1 MATVDFAVGIGGENG
16 QGIASTGDIL
26 ARIFARRGLHLNA
39 YAYQSII
46 RGGHTFL
53 TIRGSDSPVRS
64 MGDKLDVLI
73 PLNQDSMDRHLQL
86 LKAGACAIY
95 DNEKVKP
102 GTPAAG
108 VQLCAMP
115 MKSLTKGNK
124 LAANTAALGA
134 TLQLLGIDSEPLE
147 AVVTRQ
153 FKKKGDTVVSD
164 NIAIAR
170 AGYDYA
176 AQNFQ
181 AFPWKAPR
189 GAKPLG
195 VITGNQATAMGGA
208 AAGVKFYAAYP
219 MSPATGVLMWMAAH
233 ARQLGI
239 MVRQVED
246 EIGVM
251 NMVIGAAHAGCRAMC
266 ATSGGGFAL
275 MTEAIGMAG
284 MIETP
289 MVCVDVQRG
298 GPATGIPTKTEQ
310 GDLWQVLGAGQ
321 GDYPRLIVAPAS
333 QLDLFQTVPELFNL
347 CDKYQCPGLVLADLL
362 ISEGTSSID
371 PDDLDF
377 DVQIDRGQLILPNGP
392 APSGGDPAS
401 PFSGYNDSAY
411 LRFKNTESGISPRA
425 VPGVPGH
432 VFVAATDEHDEDG
445 TLISDEFTNP
455 HKRQKM
461 VEKRARKMQPAF
473 NDIAP
478 PKLVGPENT
487 TVTLVGWGSTE
498 GVIREAVEKLAGEE
512 GIVANQLHIKWIV
525 PFHAAEVSRIL
536 SRSQKVIIVEN
547 NYSGQFARY
556 LRSETGFDAHGHIR
570 KYDGEPFMP
579 HHVVE
584 AVKEQLAGTTRLSVP
599 VHEVLV

>member
-1 MATVDFAVGIGGENG
+1 MSSVDFAVAIGGENG

-39 YAYQSII
+39 YNAYQSII

-53 TIRGSDSPVRS
+53 TIRASEVPVGN
-64 MGDKLDVLI
+64 MGDKIDVFI
-73 PLNQDSMDRHLQL
+73 PLNQDTMNRHLHL
-86 LKAGACAIY
+86 LKAGACALY
-95 DNEKVKP
+95 EQEKIKP
-102 GTPAAG
+102 GEAAAG
-108 VQLCAMP
+108 VQLCPMP
-115 MKSLTKGNK
+115 MKELTRGNK

-134 TLQLLGIDSEPLE
+134 TLQLLGIEPEPLE

-153 FKKKGDTVVSD
+153 FRKKGDAVVAE
-164 NIAIAR
+164 NVAIAR
-170 AGYDYA
+170 AGYEYSA
-176 AQNFQ
+176 KHFT
-181 AFPWKAPR
+181 AFPWKTPR
-189 GAKPLG
+189 GPKPLG
-195 VITGNQATAMGGA
+195 IITGNQATAMGGA

-219 MSPATGVLMWMAAH
+219 MSPSTGVLMWMAGH

-275 MTEAIGMAG
+275 MTEAVGMAG

-289 MVCVDVQRG
+289 IVCVDVQRG

-310 GDLWQVLGAGQ
+310 GDLWQILGAGQ
-321 GDYPRLIVAPAS
+321 GDYPRIIVAPSS
-333 QLDLFQTVPELFNL
+333 QLDLFRTIPELFNL
-347 CDKYQCPGLVLADLL
+347 CDKYQCPGLVLSDLL
-362 ISEGTSSID
+362 IGEGTVSVD

-377 DVQIDRGQLILPNGP
+377 DVPIDRGELILPNGNGQ
-392 APSGGDPAS
+392 AANSS
-401 PFSGYNDSAY
+401 SGYNDRAY
-411 LRFKNTESGISPRA
+411 LRFKNTPSGISPRA
-425 VPGVPGH
+425 VPGLPGH
-432 VFVAATDEHDEDG
+432 IFVAATDEHDEDG

-455 HKRQKM
+455 HKRRLM
-461 VEKRARKMQPAF
+461 VEKRARKMQDLAQAV
-473 NDIAP
+473 AP
-478 PKLVGPENT
+478 PQLVGPENAA
-487 TVTLVGWGSTE
+487 VTLVGWGSTQS
-498 GVIREAVEKLAGEE
+498 VIREAVEKLAGEE
-512 GIVANQLHIKWIV
+512 GVVANQLHLKWIV

-536 SRSQKVIIVEN
+536 SRSRKVIVVEN

-579 HHVVE
+579 HHIVE
-584 AVKEQLAGTTRLSVP
+584 AVKAQLAGSTQLSVP
-599 VHEVLV
+599 VHEIIA

>member
-39 YAYQSII
+39 YNAYQSII

-53 TIRGSDSPVRS
+53 TIRASDAPVRN
-64 MGDKLDVLI
+64 MGDKIDVFL
-73 PLNQDSMDRHLQL
+73 PLNQDAMDRHLQL

-95 DNEKVKP
+95 DSEKIKP
-102 GTPAAG
+102 GETADG
-108 VQLCAMP
+108 VQLCPMP
-115 MKSLTKGNK
+115 IKEVTKGNK

-134 TLQLLGIDSEPLE
+134 TLQLLGIDSESLE

-153 FKKKGDTVVSD
+153 FKKKGETVVAE

-170 AGYDYA
+170 AGFEYA
-176 AQNFQ
+176 AQHFT

-189 GAKPLG
+189 GPKPLG
-195 VITGNQATAMGGA
+195 VITGNQAIAMGGV
-208 AAGVKFYAAYP
+208 AAGIKFYAAYP
-219 MSPATGVLMWMAAH
+219 MSPSTGVLMWLATH

-251 NMVIGAAHAGCRAMC
+251 NMVIGAGHAGCRAMC

-275 MTEAIGMAG
+275 MSEAIGMAG

-289 MVCVDVQRG
+289 VVCVDVQRG

-321 GDYPRLIVAPAS
+321 GDYPRIIVAPWN
-333 QLDLFQTVPELFNL
+333 QLDLFRTIPELFNL
-347 CDKYQCPGLVLADLL
+347 CDKYQCPGLVLSDLL

-377 DVQIDRGQLILPNGP
+377 NVKIDRGQLIFPNGNGENGEL
-392 APSGGDPAS
+392 GG
-401 PFSGYNDSAY
+401 GYHDNTY
-411 LRFKNTESGISPRA
+411 WRFKDTASGISPRA

-432 VFVAATDEHDEDG
+432 IFVAATDEHDQDG

-455 HKRQKM
+455 HKRRKM
-461 VEKRARKMQPAF
+461 VEKRARKMEAAIH
-473 NDIAP
+473 DIAP
-478 PKLVGPENT
+478 PRLTGPEKAA
-487 TVTLVGWGSTE
+487 VTLVGWGSTHS
-498 GVIREAVEKLAGEE
+498 VIREAVEKLAGGE
-512 GIVANQLHIKWIV
+512 GIVANHLHLKWIV
-525 PFHAAEVSRIL
+525 PFHASEVSRIL
-536 SRSQKVIIVEN
+536 SRSQRVICVEN

-579 HHVVE
+579 HHIVE
-584 AVKEQLAGTTRLSVP
+584 GVKEQLAGKSRLSVP
-599 VHEVLV
+599 VHEVLA

>member
-1 MATVDFAVGIGGENG
+1 MRTVDFAIGIGGENG

-26 ARIFARRGLHLNA
+26 ARIFARRGLNLNA
-39 YAYQSII
+39 YNAYQSII

-53 TIRGSDSPVRS
+53 TIRASDGPVRS
-64 MGDKLDVLI
+64 MGDKIDVLI
-73 PLNQDSMDRHLQL
+73 PLNQDAMDRHLKL
-86 LKAGACAIY
+86 LTAGACAIY
-95 DNEKVKP
+95 DTEKVKP

-108 VQLCAMP
+108 VQLCPIP
-115 MKSLTKGNK
+115 MKELTKGNK

-134 TLQLLGIDSEPLE
+134 TLQLLGIESEPLE

-153 FKKKGDTVVSD
+153 FKKKGESVVAE

-176 AQNFQ
+176 ANNFK
-181 AFPWKAPR
+181 AFPFKVP
-189 GAKPLG
+189 KPGKGLG

-219 MSPATGVLMWMAAH
+219 MSPATGVLMWMAQH

-251 NMVIGAAHAGCRAMC
+251 NMIIGAAHTGCRAMC

-275 MTEAIGMAG
+275 MSEAIGMAG

-289 MVCVDVQRG
+289 IVCVDVQRA
-298 GPATGIPTKTEQ
+298 GPATGVPTKTEQ
-310 GDLWQVLGAGQ
+310 GDLWQILGAGQ
-321 GDYPRLIVAPAS
+321 GDFPRIIVAPAC
-333 QLDLFQTVPELFNL
+333 QIDLFKTIPELFNL

-362 ISEGTSSID
+362 ISEGTSSIN
-371 PDDLDF
+371 PDDLAF
-377 DVQIDRGQLILPNGP
+377 NVKIERGELILPNSNG
-392 APSGGDPAS
+392 AS
-401 PFSGYNDSAY
+401 VKPGSGYNDNAY
-411 LRFKNTESGISPRA
+411 WRYKNTTSGISPRA

-432 VFVAATDEHDEDG
+432 IYTAATDEHDEDG

-455 HKRQKM
+455 HKRRMM
-461 VEKRARKMQPAF
+461 VEKRARKMEAVVH
-473 NDIAP
+473 DIAP
-478 PKLVGPENT
+478 PKLIGPESAQ
-487 TVTLVGWGSTE
+487 VTLVGWGSTE

-512 GIVANQLHIKWIV
+512 GIVANQLPIKWIV
-525 PFHAAEVSRIL
+525 PFHAAEITRIL
-536 SRSQKVIIVEN
+536 SRSKHVIMVEN

-556 LRSETGFDAHGHIR
+556 LRSEAGIAAHGHIR

-579 HHVVE
+579 HHIVN
-584 AVKEQLAGTTRLSVP
+584 AVKEQLAGKTQLSVP
-599 VHEVLV
+599 VHEVLA